1 MCALLWHH
9 SFVCQWCAFTSLE
22 MVMAPNFTQKC
33 QSLTK
38 WNHLRQ
44 YDVCFFWIE
53 FLKQIYITEVVCK
66 TTWNHKSI
74 LNLDLFIIITCNSVL
89 QLMVGYVLHR
99 HKDWCY
105 RAFPV
110 HEYFELDIH
119 FDLNF
124 NIVHTTHIPWHQIS
138 IVPLSFSYE

>member
-1 MCALLWHH
+1 
-9 SFVCQWCAFTSLE
+9 
-22 MVMAPNFTQKC
+22 MAPNFTQKC

-99 HKDWCY
+99 HKD
-105 RAFPV
+105 
-110 HEYFELDIH
+110 
-119 FDLNF
+119 
-124 NIVHTTHIPWHQIS
+124 
-138 IVPLSFSYE
+138 